1 MEKRLKTVNGPE
13 NQKLWDRADKV
24 IPSRMIYFSRSARMA
39 GIENQPGFIEKAEG
53 CHVTDVDGNT
63 YIDFICA
70 NGPNLLGYR
79 HPEVEAAVQEQ
90 ASKMDGAS
98 YFPPALVELAEVLV
112 EKDPRMGW
120 AIPAKNGSDVVELG
134 LRVARAS
141 TGREKVIQFEHAY
154 HGFAPELVPRG
165 KGVPQTTRQGIINT
179 AWNDIDGLKKAFS
192 QNRDHIAAIL
202 MNPIDQSGAVDTVD
216 ASPQFC
222 DAIKTVCEEND
233 TLLIL
238 DDVRA
243 GFRLHPQGSHNV
255 LGLEP
260 DLRCIG
266 KALGN
271 GYPIS
276 SLLGTEQFRDAASSL
291 MFTASFIFGA
301 QSLTA
306 AIKVLEIYERDQVFN
321 SLMKSGKRL
330 RLGLL
335 DAAKATGHAIRYT
348 GPVTMPTL
356 LFEGDD
362 KKLTKGRQFSR
373 EAAKRGVL
381 FHPVLNWFIC
391 LSHDE
396 SIIDEAIVVAE
407 EAFRV
412 I

>member
-1 MEKRLKTVNGPE
+1 MEKLIKTINGPK
-13 NQKLWDRADKV
+13 NQELWERADNV

-53 CHVTDVDGNT
+53 CQVTDVDGNT

-79 HPEVEAAVQEQ
+79 HPEIEEAVRDQ
-90 ASKMDGAS
+90 ATKMDGAS
-98 YFPPALVELAEVLV
+98 YFPPVLVELAEALV
-112 EKDPRMGW
+112 EKDPKMVW
-120 AIPAKNGSDVVELG
+120 AIPAKNGSDVVELS

-141 TGREKVIQFEHAY
+141 TGREKIIQFEHAY
-154 HGFAPELVPRG
+154 HGFAPELVPGG
-165 KGVPQTTRQGIINT
+165 KGVPQSTRRDIINT
-179 AWNDIDGLKKAFS
+179 AWNDVKGLHEAFT
-192 QNRDHIAAIL
+192 QNRDDIAAII
-202 MNPIDQSGAVDTVD
+202 MNPIDQSAAVDTVE
-216 ASPQFC
+216 ASTQFC
-222 DAIKTVCEEND
+222 DAIKALCEEYN

-243 GFRLHPQGSHNV
+243 GFRMHPGGSHIPLN
-255 LGLEP
+255 LAP

-276 SLLGTEQFRDAASSL
+276 ALLGAEYLREAASSL

-301 QSLTA
+301 QALKA
-306 AIKVLEIYERDQVFN
+306 AVTVLKIYERDQVFN
-321 SLMKSGKRL
+321 SLLDSGERL
-330 RLGLL
+330 RKGIVE
-335 DAAKATGHAIRYT
+335 AADSTGHAIRYT
-348 GPVTMPTL
+348 GPATMPTL

-362 KKLTKGRQFSR
+362 RRVTKGKRFSK

-381 FHPVLNWFIC
+381 FHPKLNWFIC
-391 LSHDE
+391 LAHDT
-396 SIIDEAIVVAE
+396 SIIDEAIDVAKQ
-407 EAFRV
+407 AFRA